1 MQEQNS
7 EKTVALSVKT
17 GKMTAK
23 VLKGAVKAFLNA
35 QKNKKPKVYKG
46 KQSVKHLTRSGESLI
61 SIEVTDNNIKSF
73 DKTAGKYGIDY
84 ALKKDCTEEPTKYF
98 VFFKANSADV
108 LTMAF
113 KEFSA
118 KELTKSKKTPI
129 KEKLRNLAEQVKSK
143 NKERSREKSKSR
155 EAEL

>member
-23 VLKGAVKAFLNA
+23 VLKGAVKAFLDA
-35 QKNKKPKVYKG
+35 QKNKKPHIYKG
-46 KQSVKHLTRSGESLI
+46 KQSVKHLVQGGGELT
-61 SIEVTDNNIKSF
+61 SIEVTDKNIKSF
-73 DKTAGKYGIDY
+73 DKTAQKYGIDY
-84 ALKKDCTEEPTKYF
+84 ALKKDTTEEPPKYL
-98 VFFKANSADV
+98 VFFKAKNNDV

-113 KEFSA
+113 KEFA
-118 KELTKSKKTPI
+118 ANELTKSKKMPI
-129 KEKLRNLAEQVKSK
+129 REKLRTVAEQVKTK

>member
-1 MQEQNS
+1 MQEQNT

-23 VLKGAVKAFLNA
+23 VLKSAVKAFLDA
-35 QKNKKPKVYKG
+35 QKNKKPHIYKG
-46 KQSVKHLTRSGESLI
+46 KQSVKHLVQGGGELT
-61 SIEVTDNNIKSF
+61 SIEVTDKNIKSF
-73 DKTAGKYGIDY
+73 DKTARKYGIDY
-84 ALKKDCTEEPTKYF
+84 ALKKDITEEPPKYL
-98 VFFKANSADV
+98 VFFKAKNNDV

-113 KEFSA
+113 KEFA
-118 KELTKSKKTPI
+118 ANELTKSKKTPI

-143 NKERSREKSKSR
+143 NKERSREKNKSR